1 MYLMFSRRSNGGIL
15 KSWESNENLLMK
27 PLGEGQSIN
36 IPMPRIQVSQM
47 GQGLPVG
54 TSLGDLVEK
63 RDLNGLHRSL
73 NDSVVGDGKPRRR
86 SITEG
91 TT

>member
-1 MYLMFSRRSNGGIL
+1 L

-54 TSLGDLVEK
+54 TSLGELVEK

-73 NDSVVGDGKPRRR
+73 NDSVGGDGKPRRR

>member
-1 MYLMFSRRSNGGIL
+1 MGRRSNGGIL
-15 KSWESNENLLMK
+15 KSWESDDNLLMK

-54 TSLGDLVEK
+54 TPLGELVEK
-63 RDLNGLHRSL
+63 RDLDGLYSSL
-73 NDSVVGDGKPRRR
+73 NNNVTRDGKSRRR
-86 SITEG
+86 SITE
-91 TT
+91 